1 MLRDPN
7 CRDCGLWQSSHNVCI
22 SGDGPMDAD
31 VLAVGEAPG
40 EKEAKTGRP
49 FTGRSGQLLRTEL
62 ARAGLHSVRITNVV
76 RCRPPN
82 NRAPTPTEIKACRKY
97 MDAELAAVKPKYV
110 LALGA
115 VASKAM
121 AKKAK
126 ITEAH
131 GQLVEMPGYTVMP
144 AFHPAYAL
152 RDPSKLAPLQHD
164 LELLAQVLQ
173 GKKLNSDIPWMM
185 VNTKTFGRFVEDL
198 RECDEFS
205 FDTETPGLFPHH
217 RDKLVRCISFGLPH
231 VSWLLPLDMPGY
243 PLYGKPEAQRRIIQ
257 VIHQLLRDKIAVAQ
271 NGKFDNMWL
280 YVCYGIRFYLNFD
293 VMLASHLLNEN
304 EPHDLKYLARSY
316 LGVAEYDIPTKWK
329 KDIALMP
336 DPMIGF
342 EYCAKDGFYTLQ
354 LKQLFQKKLK
364 QDISLRRLYYRLIMP
379 AARVMQDVEL
389 DPLTIDMPK
398 FASTEEAMKVRH
410 ATQLTTL
417 NKLAGRTINWN
428 SPQQISKLL
437 FGDLKLPVTV
447 KTDKGNPSTGEEALI
462 DLKDKHPIAKALVE
476 YRETEKF
483 LSTYIEGWKE
493 FMVDEKLYLGYKLHG
508 TVTGRWSS
516 RLHQVPRD
524 GQIRNLVIAPP
535 GWEFGQADLS
545 QAELR
550 IAAEL
555 SGDLELITCF
565 RPGGQDVHWRTL
577 LYMIG
582 AGTSGEYAEPSR
594 ETAQKIVGSRRSISE
609 SIDILAKVG
618 HNAAIAIWKGWKE
631 GRKKAKAINFGF
643 VFGMYENKFIENA
656 KTKYGWEPTWDE
668 AHEFRQAYFE
678 LYRGIIPWHE
688 RQKKLAHYN
697 GYVRNLFGRLRRLPG
712 VASRDRELRGE
723 AERQSI
729 NSPVQGTIGDWK
741 AAALVEIHQTINRDE
756 LRIVGEHHDAILFI
770 VRSDEQVKRRVLP
783 RLREI
788 MRKPKLLETFKI
800 DTAVPMDS
808 EIEIGPWGAGKS
820 YKFED
825 K

>member
-1 MLRDPN
+1 MDLRNPN
-7 CRDCGLWQSSHNVCI
+7 CRDCGLWKSSQHVCI
-22 SGDGPMDAD
+22 SGDGPLDAA
-31 VLAVGEAPG
+31 VLVVGEAPG
-40 EKEAKTGRP
+40 EKEATTGRP
-49 FTGRSGQLLRTEL
+49 FMGRSGQLLRTEL

-76 RCRPPN
+76 RCHPPK
-82 NRAPTPTEIKACRKY
+82 NRAPTPDEIKACRKY
-97 MDAELAAVKPKYV
+97 MDAEIAAVKPDYV

-121 AKKAK
+121 AKKPK

-131 GQLVEMPGYTVMP
+131 GQLVQMPGYTVMP

-164 LELLAQVLQ
+164 LERLSQIMRGL
-173 GKKLNSDIPWMM
+173 KLDSEIEWRI
-185 VNTKTFGRFVEDL
+185 VNVKTFGRFIGDL
-198 RECDEFS
+198 RDCEEFS
-205 FDTETPGLFPHH
+205 FDTETQGLFPYAGD
-217 RDKLVRCISFGLPH
+217 RFVRCIGIS
-231 VSWLLPLDMPGY
+231 VADRAWVLPLEMPNS
-243 PLYGKPEAQRRIIQ
+243 PLCHKVEASRRIMQCIYS
-257 VIHQLLRDKIAVAQ
+257 ILKDKMAVAQ
-271 NGKFDNMWL
+271 NGKFDNTWL
-280 YVCYGIRFYLNFD
+280 WVNFGFRFRIAFD
-293 VMLASHLLNEN
+293 VMLASHVLNEN

-329 KDIALMP
+329 KDIWFMP
-336 DPMIGF
+336 DPMQGY
-342 EYCAKDGFYTLQ
+342 EYCAKDAFYTLQ
-354 LKQLFQKKLK
+354 LKQIFQKKLK
-364 QDISLRRLYYRLIMP
+364 ADITLRRLFYKLIMP
-379 AARVMQDVEL
+379 AARALEEIEL
-389 DPLTIDMPK
+389 EGLTIDLMK
-398 FASTEEAMKVRH
+398 MAETEATMRKRH
-410 ATQLTTL
+410 ADQLSTL
-417 NKLAGRTINWN
+417 RKMAGKEINWN
-428 SPQQISKLL
+428 SPAQIAKL
-437 FGDLKLPVTV
+437 FFEDLKLPSTV

-462 DLKDKHPIAKALVE
+462 DLKDKHPIAAALVA

-493 FMVDEKLYLGYKLHG
+493 FMVNEKLYLGYKVHG
-508 TVTGRWSS
+508 TVTGRWAS

-524 GQIRNLVIAPP
+524 GQIRNLVIAPS

-555 SGDLELITCF
+555 SGDLELVSCF

-582 AGTSGEYAEPSR
+582 AGTSGEYAKLTVK
-594 ETAQKIVGSRRSISE
+594 TAAALVSE
-609 SIDILAKVG
+609 SGKPSLSTALEILTEKG
-618 HNAAIAIWKGWKE
+618 HNAAIAIDKGWKE

-643 VFGMYENKFIENA
+643 VFGMYENKFILNA
-656 KTKYGWEPTWDE
+656 KTKYGWEPTWEE

-678 LYRGIIPWHE
+678 LYRGVIPWHDK
-688 RQKKLAHYN
+688 QKKLAHLD

-712 VASRDRELRGE
+712 ISSSDRELRGE
-723 AERQSI
+723 AERQAI

-741 AAALVEIHQTINRDE
+741 AAALVEIHATIPRDE

-770 VRSDEQVKRRVLP
+770 VRADEQVKRRVLP

-800 DTAVPMDS
+800 ETAVPMDS
-808 EIEIGPWGAGKS
+808 EIEIGPWGSGVS
-820 YKFED
+820 YR
-825 K
+825 